1 MNEKALHEQ
10 QVKFD
15 LEKNALN
22 TRIKELNHK
31 YEDANKEI
39 IILKQSQYM
48 SNNNGFNLEDVLEDP
63 KDKADELQKQI
74 DEKDKKIFQM
84 KQEQK
89 YYEKTINELKNT
101 IARIKA
107 TQIKKK
113 HFKQRINV
121 LVRTLKQ
128 LKSNLMQ

>member
-1 MNEKALHEQ
+1 
-10 QVKFD
+10 
-15 LEKNALN
+15 
-22 TRIKELNHK
+22 
-31 YEDANKEI
+31 
-39 IILKQSQYM
+39 M

-89 YYEKTINELKNT
+89 YYEKTINESKNT

>member
-39 IILKQSQYM
+39 IILKQLQYM

-84 KQEQK
+84 NKSKSITKKQSM
-89 YYEKTINELKNT
+89 N
-101 IARIKA
+101 
-107 TQIKKK
+107 
-113 HFKQRINV
+113 
-121 LVRTLKQ
+121 
-128 LKSNLMQ
+128 